1 MKRQRDK
8 NVMDQSEII
17 KLIKKGESKTVE
29 FKETFDN
36 KTIETAVAFANTR
49 GGHIFIGVSDKGA
62 KKGVQVGKETLIG
75 WTNQISQGTQPR
87 IIPEV
92 ESSEIEDKTIAV
104 IQIKEF
110 PIKPV
115 STRGRCYRRA
125 GNSNRLMTPQDIVEM
140 HLHSTGTSW
149 DKTPAP
155 DATMSDIDHEK
166 IKRYI
171 RRSRDAGRRDV
182 GDREEALEI
191 LKKLEL
197 VKKGKLTWAA
207 LLLFRKDTKYLRSQ
221 GLVHCGRFKKETIV
235 IDNRMI
241 EGTIVEQIDE
251 TMDFIRKNI
260 NVKFVMTGKPQR
272 DEVWDYPLEAIR
284 ESIINAVCHRDYT
297 MPSNTEVRIYDDRLT
312 IWNPGGLPLGIT
324 MEDLLKP
331 HGSVLR
337 NKGIGAVLYDMGLIE
352 QWGSG
357 IGKMLNL
364 CTNAGI
370 PKPVF
375 REFQRG
381 FQVEFSKDIYTEE
394 YLHSLGLNERQIK
407 AIVFLKEKRKIS
419 NKVYREMTGL
429 SDEAARKDLNEL
441 IKKNI
446 LDSKGKG
453 RSTHYMLKQFGD

>member
-1 MKRQRDK
+1 MARQRDK
-8 NVMDQSEII
+8 NIMDQSEIV

-49 GGHIFIGVSDKGA
+49 GGHIFIGVSDKGT
-62 KKGVQVGKETLIG
+62 KKGIQIGKETLIG
-75 WTNQISQGTQPR
+75 WTNKISQGTQPR

-92 ESSEIEDKTIAV
+92 ESSEIESKIIAV

-115 STRGRCYRRA
+115 STKGRCYRRI
-125 GNSNRLMTPQDIVEM
+125 GNSNRLMTPQDIAEM

-155 DATMSDIDHEK
+155 DATMSDIDPEK

-171 RRSRDAGRRDV
+171 RRSKDAGRRDV
-182 GDREEALEI
+182 GDREEPLEI

-221 GLVHCGRFKKETIV
+221 GLVHCGRFKEETIV
-235 IDNRMI
+235 IDDRMI

-251 TMDFIRKNI
+251 AMDFIRKNI
-260 NVKFVMTGKPQR
+260 SVKFVMTGKPQR

-284 ESIINAVCHRDYT
+284 ESVINAVCHRDYT

-324 MEDLLKP
+324 LDDLFKP

-357 IGKMLNL
+357 IGKMLKL
-364 CTNAGI
+364 CSLAGI
-370 PKPVF
+370 PVPHF
-375 REFQRG
+375 EEYQSG
-381 FQVEFSKDIYTEE
+381 FLVEFRKDIYTEE
-394 YLHSLGLNERQIK
+394 YLRKLGLNDRQIK
-407 AIVFLKEKRKIS
+407 AVDHIKENKIINLS
-419 NKVYREMTGL
+419 SYKALIQNVSEKTLYR
-429 SDEAARKDLNEL
+429 DLQDL
-441 IKKNI
+441 VDKNI
-446 LDSKGKG
+446 LKEIGEKKG
-453 RSTHYMLKQFGD
+453 RKYKLA

>member
-1 MKRQRDK
+1 
-8 NVMDQSEII
+8 MDQAEIV

-29 FKETFDN
+29 FKETFDS

-62 KKGVQVGKETLIG
+62 KKGIQVGKETLIG

-115 STRGRCYRRA
+115 STRGRCYRRV
-125 GNSNRLMTPQDIVEM
+125 GNSNRLMTPHDIAGM
-140 HLHSTGTSW
+140 HLHSAGTSW

-155 DATMSDIDHEK
+155 DAMMSDIDPEK
-166 IKRYI
+166 IKKYI
-171 RRSRDAGRRDV
+171 RRSRDTGRRDV
-182 GDREEALEI
+182 GDREEAFEI

-197 VKKGKLTWAA
+197 VKEGKLTWAA

-221 GLVHCGRFKKETIV
+221 GMLHCGRFKEQTIV

-251 TMDFIRKNI
+251 AMDFIRKNI
-260 NVKFVMTGKPQR
+260 SVKFVMTGKPQR

-297 MPSNTEVRIYDDRLT
+297 MPSNIEVRIYDDRLT
-312 IWNPGGLPLGIT
+312 IWNPGGLTLGIT
-324 MEDLLKP
+324 MDDLFKP

-357 IGKMLNL
+357 IGKILNL
-364 CTNAGI
+364 CSSADI
-370 PKPVF
+370 PVPHF
-375 REFQRG
+375 EEYQSG
-381 FQVEFSKDIYTEE
+381 FLVEFRKDIYTEE
-394 YLHSLGLNERQIK
+394 YLRKLGLNERQQK
-407 AIVFLKEKRKIS
+407 AVHHVKTTGKITNQELRELTDVVIRTASRDLEDLVRKG
-419 NKVYREMTGL
+419 VLVRM
-429 SDEAARKDLNEL
+429 
-441 IKKNI
+441 
-446 LDSKGKG
+446 GKTG
-453 RSTHYMLKQFGD
+453 RSTHYVLA

>member
-1 MKRQRDK
+1 
-8 NVMDQSEII
+8 MDQTEIVE
-17 KLIKKGESKTVE
+17 LIKKGESKTVE
-29 FKETFDN
+29 FKEKFDN
-36 KTIETAVAFANTR
+36 KTVETAVAFANTR
-49 GGHIFIGVSDKGA
+49 GGHILIGVSDQGA
-62 KKGVQVGKETLIG
+62 KKGVQIGKETLSG

-92 ESSEIEDKTIAV
+92 ESSEFESKTIAV

-115 STRGRCYRRA
+115 STKGRCYRRV
-125 GNSNRLMTPQDIVEM
+125 GNSNHLMTPQDIAEM

-155 DATMSDIDHEK
+155 DATMSDIDPEK
-166 IKRYI
+166 IERYI

-182 GDREEALEI
+182 EDHEEPLEI
-191 LKKLEL
+191 LKKSGLFKE
-197 VKKGKLTWAA
+197 GKLTWAA

-221 GLVHCGRFKKETIV
+221 GLVHCGRFKEETIV

-251 TMDFIRKNI
+251 AMDFIRKNI
-260 NVKFVMTGKPQR
+260 SVKFVMTGKPQR

-284 ESIINAVCHRDYT
+284 ESIINALCHRDYT

-357 IGKMLNL
+357 IGKMQNL
-364 CTNAGI
+364 CSLAGI
-370 PKPVF
+370 PEPHF
-375 REFQRG
+375 EEYQSG
-381 FQVEFSKDIYTEE
+381 FLVEFRKDIYTEE
-394 YLHSLGLNERQIK
+394 YLRSLGLNERQIN
-407 AIVFLKEKRKIS
+407 AVAYVKEKGKIT
-419 NKVYREMTGL
+419 NKKYQELTGVSRQTATIDLSEMV
-429 SDEAARKDLNEL
+429 
-441 IKKNI
+441 KKNVFERI
-446 LDSKGKG
+446 GKAGKG
-453 RSTHYMLKQFGD
+453 IAYQMP

>member
-1 MKRQRDK
+1 
-8 NVMDQSEII
+8 MDQSEIV

-62 KKGVQVGKETLIG
+62 KKGVQIGKETLIG
-75 WTNQISQGTQPR
+75 WTNKISQGTQPR

-92 ESSEIEDKTIAV
+92 ESLEIESKIIAV

-115 STRGRCYRRA
+115 STKGRCYRRV
-125 GNSNRLMTPQDIVEM
+125 GNSNRLMTPQDIAEM
-140 HLHSTGTSW
+140 HLHSIGTSW

-155 DATMSDIDHEK
+155 DATMSDIDPEK
-166 IKRYI
+166 IKSYI
-171 RRSRDAGRRDV
+171 RRSSDAGRRDV
-182 GDREEALEI
+182 GDHEESFEI

-197 VKKGKLTWAA
+197 IKEGKLTWAA
-207 LLLFRKDTKYLRSQ
+207 LLLFRKDTKRLRSQ
-221 GLVHCGRFKKETIV
+221 GLVHCGRFKEETIV

-251 TMDFIRKNI
+251 AMDFIRKNI
-260 NVKFVMTGKPQR
+260 SVKFVMTGKPQR

-312 IWNPGGLPLGIT
+312 IWNPGGLPLGIS
-324 MEDLLKP
+324 MDDLFKP

-357 IGKMLNL
+357 IGKMLKL
-364 CTNAGI
+364 CSLAGI
-370 PKPVF
+370 PAPHF
-375 REFQRG
+375 EEYQIG
-381 FQVEFSKDIYTEE
+381 FLVEFRKDIYTEE
-394 YLHSLGLNERQIK
+394 YLSKLGLNERQQK
-407 AIVFLKEKRKIS
+407 AVHHVKTTGKITNQELRDLTDVVIRTASRDLEALVRKGVLV
-419 NKVYREMTGL
+419 KM
-429 SDEAARKDLNEL
+429 
-441 IKKNI
+441 
-446 LDSKGKG
+446 GKTG
-453 RSTHYMLKQFGD
+453 RSTHYVLVCKLDTNRTNRT

>member
-1 MKRQRDK
+1 
-8 NVMDQSEII
+8 MDQSETV

-49 GGHIFIGVSDKGA
+49 GGHIFIGVSDQGT

-75 WTNQISQGTQPR
+75 WANQISQGTQPR

-92 ESSEIEDKTIAV
+92 ESSKIEDKIIAV

-115 STRGRCYRRA
+115 STKGRCYRRV
-125 GNSNRLMTPQDIVEM
+125 GNSNRLMTPYDIAEM

-155 DATMSDIDHEK
+155 DTTMSDIDPEK
-166 IKRYI
+166 IERYI
-171 RRSRDAGRRDV
+171 RRSKDAGRRDV
-182 GDREEALEI
+182 GDHEEPFEI

-197 VKKGKLTWAA
+197 VKEDKLTWAA
-207 LLLFRKDTKYLRSQ
+207 LLLFRKDTKHLRSQ
-221 GLVHCGRFKKETIV
+221 GLIHCGRFKEETIV

-251 TMDFIRKNI
+251 AMDFIRKNI
-260 NVKFVMTGKPQR
+260 SVKFVMTGKPKR

-357 IGKMLNL
+357 IGKMQKL
-364 CTNAGI
+364 CSLAGI
-370 PKPVF
+370 PEPHF
-375 REFQRG
+375 EEYQSG
-381 FQVEFSKDIYTEE
+381 FFVEFRKDIYTEE
-394 YLHSLGLNERQIK
+394 YLRKLGLNKRQIK
-407 AIVFLKEKRKIS
+407 AVDHIKENKII
-419 NKVYREMTGL
+419 NL
-429 SDEAARKDLNEL
+429 SSYKAL
-441 IKKNI
+441 IKNVSEKTLYRDLQDLVDKNI
-446 LDSKGKG
+446 LKEVGEKKG
-453 RSTHYMLKQFGD
+453 RKYELA

>member
-1 MKRQRDK
+1 
-8 NVMDQSEII
+8 MDQSDIL

-49 GGHIFIGVSDKGA
+49 GGHIFIGVSDKGT
-62 KKGVQVGKETLIG
+62 KKGIQIGKETLIG
-75 WTNQISQGTQPR
+75 WTNKISQGTQPR

-92 ESSEIEDKTIAV
+92 ESLEIESKIIAV

-115 STRGRCYRRA
+115 STKGRCYRRV
-125 GNSNRLMTPQDIVEM
+125 GNSNRLMTPQDIAEM

-155 DATMSDIDHEK
+155 DASMSDIDPEK

-171 RRSRDAGRRDV
+171 KRSSDAGRRDV
-182 GDREEALEI
+182 GDREEPLEI

-207 LLLFRKDTKYLRSQ
+207 LLLFRKGTKHLRSQ
-221 GLVHCGRFKKETIV
+221 GLVHCGRFKEETIV
-235 IDNRMI
+235 IDDRMI
-241 EGTIVEQIDE
+241 EGTIIEQIDE
-251 TMDFIRKNI
+251 AMDFIRKNI
-260 NVKFVMTGKPQR
+260 SVKFVMTGKPQR
-272 DEVWDYPLEAIR
+272 DEVWDYPLKAIR
-284 ESIINAVCHRDYT
+284 ESVINAVCHRDYT

-324 MEDLLKP
+324 MDDLLKP

-357 IGKMLNL
+357 IGKMQNL
-364 CTNAGI
+364 CSLAGI
-370 PKPVF
+370 PLPHF
-375 REFQRG
+375 EEYQSG
-381 FQVEFSKDIYTEE
+381 FLVEFRKNIYTEE
-394 YLHSLGLNERQIK
+394 YLRKLGLNDRQIN
-407 AIVFLKEKRKIS
+407 AVAFLKEKGKIS
-419 NKVYREMTGL
+419 NKGYRELSGL
-429 SDEAARKDLNEL
+429 SDEGARKDLNEL
-441 IKKNI
+441 IEKNI
-446 LDSKGKG
+446 VESKGKG
-453 RSTHYMLKQFGD
+453 RSIHYILK

>member
-1 MKRQRDK
+1 
-8 NVMDQSEII
+8 MDQSEIV

-49 GGHIFIGVSDKGA
+49 GGHIFIGVSDQGT
-62 KKGVQVGKETLIG
+62 KKGVQIGKETLSG

-87 IIPEV
+87 VIPEV
-92 ESSEIEDKTIAV
+92 ESSDIESKTIAV

-115 STRGRCYRRA
+115 STKGRCYRRL
-125 GNSNRLMTPQDIVEM
+125 GNSNRLMTPQDIAEM

-149 DKTPAP
+149 DKMPAP
-155 DATMSDIDHEK
+155 DATMSDIDTEK

-182 GDREEALEI
+182 GDHEEPLEI

-197 VKKGKLTWAA
+197 IKEGKLTWAA
-207 LLLFRKDTKYLRSQ
+207 LLLFRKDTKYLRSL
-221 GLVHCGRFKKETIV
+221 GLLHCGRFKEETIV
-235 IDNRMI
+235 IDDRMI

-251 TMDFIRKNI
+251 AVDFIRKNI
-260 NVKFVMTGKPQR
+260 SVKFVMTGKPQR
-272 DEVWDYPLEAIR
+272 DEVWDYPLKAIR

-297 MPSNTEVRIYDDRLT
+297 MASNTEVRIYDDRLT

-324 MEDLLKP
+324 IDDLFKP

-364 CTNAGI
+364 CSLADI
-370 PKPVF
+370 PEPHF
-375 REFQRG
+375 EEYQSG
-381 FQVEFSKDIYTEE
+381 FLVEFRKDIYTEE
-394 YLHSLGLNERQIK
+394 YLRGLGLNERQIN
-407 AIVFLKEKRKIS
+407 AVVFLKEKERIS
-419 NKVYREMTGL
+419 NKDYRKLSGL
-429 SDEAARKDLNEL
+429 SDEGARKDLNEL
-441 IKKNI
+441 VEKNI
-446 LDSKGKG
+446 LDLRGKG
-453 RSTHYMLKQFGD
+453 RNTHYVLKRVGD

>member
-1 MKRQRDK
+1 
-8 NVMDQSEII
+8 MDQSEII

-62 KKGVQVGKETLIG
+62 KKGVQIGKETLIG
-75 WTNQISQGTQPR
+75 WTNKISQGTQPR

-92 ESSEIEDKTIAV
+92 ESSEIEDKIIAV

-115 STRGRCYRRA
+115 STKGRCYRRV
-125 GNSNRLMTPQDIVEM
+125 GNSNRLMTPQDIAEM

-149 DKTPAP
+149 DKTPVP
-155 DATMSDIDHEK
+155 DATMSDIDPEK

-171 RRSRDAGRRDV
+171 KRSSDAGRRDV
-182 GDREEALEI
+182 GDHEEPLEI

-197 VKKGKLTWAA
+197 VKEGKLTWAA
-207 LLLFRKDTKYLRSQ
+207 LLLFRKGTKPLRSQ
-221 GLVHCGRFKKETIV
+221 GLVHCGRFKEETIV
-235 IDNRMI
+235 IDNRML

-251 TMDFIRKNI
+251 AMDFIRKNI
-260 NVKFVMTGKPQR
+260 SVKFVMTGKPQR

-324 MEDLLKP
+324 MDDLFKP

-337 NKGIGAVLYDMGLIE
+337 NKGIGAVFYDMGLIE

-357 IGKMLNL
+357 IGKMLKL
-364 CTNAGI
+364 CSLAGI
-370 PKPVF
+370 PAPHF
-375 REFQRG
+375 EEYQSG
-381 FQVEFSKDIYTEE
+381 FLVEFRKDIYTEE
-394 YLHSLGLNERQIK
+394 YLRKLGLNERQIN
-407 AIVFLKEKRKIS
+407 AVAYVKEKGKIT
-419 NKVYREMTGL
+419 NKEYQELTGVSRQMATIDL
-429 SDEAARKDLNEL
+429 SE
-441 IKKNI
+441 IVKKNVFERI
-446 LDSKGKG
+446 GKAGKG
-453 RSTHYMLKQFGD
+453 IAYQLP